1 MRTFASEFVQEPL
14 MGGQPHVP
22 EVTLL
27 HFDAIAA
34 RGLSLGNTYVLVMFK
49 SCADLP
55 SPSTCEGVTQWTSR
69 LKPLTVARYGTLF
82 HGRVVRWRFLY
93 QRDILR
99 TCFLFIVQIG
109 LFTNFLLFTPKSI
122 RALQQKKSKK

>member
-1 MRTFASEFVQEPL
+1 